1 MSRRYA
7 EQVEVRI
14 GSESMSGPDLGILR
28 TAAPSQFLWR
38 GRLYL
43 VRVVLAHWVEDRA
56 WWRHRGPDGL
66 PAVADAGEQQ
76 VWRVEAAAGR
86 STGTGVYDLVLGP
99 GGWRLRRLQD

>member
-56 WWRHRGPDGL
+56 
-66 PAVADAGEQQ
+66 
-76 VWRVEAAAGR
+76 AAGR